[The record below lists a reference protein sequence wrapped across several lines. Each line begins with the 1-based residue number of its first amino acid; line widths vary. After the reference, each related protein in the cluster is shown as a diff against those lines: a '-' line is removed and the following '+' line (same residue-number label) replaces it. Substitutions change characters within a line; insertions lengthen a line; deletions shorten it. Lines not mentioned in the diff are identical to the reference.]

1 MCPKWFPIRLVIA
14 SRGGMAPEWRPRT
27 NNDCWRLVRFA
38 NLLPSGKSVL
48 EPLTFSPL
56 HCSQKYFPSWHRQHV
71 KNKAGVISARIPGQ
85 SRKAFAIGVCFC
97 QTGDWVR
104 SGPNKLQTK
113 LTKEGGKK
121 RDNWLHKC
129 YKCKWGKISRE
140 VKVIEVHSLRT
151 EVTCS
156 CKFSLGIE
164 GQGACLLL
172 FYLDDVCCDM

>member
-1 MCPKWFPIRLVIA
+1 MCPKWFPIRLVMA

-27 NNDCWRLVRFA
+27 NNDCQRLVRFA
-38 NLLPSGKSVL
+38 NLHLLEIQNHRPSIQ
-48 EPLTFSPL
+48 
-56 HCSQKYFPSWHRQHV
+56 CSQKYFPSWHRQHV
-71 KNKAGVISARIPGQ
+71 KNKAGVISAQIPGQ

-97 QTGDWVR
+97 QTGDWIR

-140 VKVIEVHSLRT
+140 VKVIEVHSLKT

-156 CKFSLGIE
+156 CRFSLDTE
-164 GQGACLLL
+164 GQRACLLL
-172 FYLDDVCCDM
+172 FYLDDRCCDM